1 MIREQK
7 KYFNWDTITSTS
19 SNTSSAGS
27 GTGNTQR
34 STSSSGNAISDSE
47 FKTFI
52 NNLASKLGIT
62 LTPEKSRF
70 FQAWRRAEGTNAT
83 YNPYATKWPGPNKT
97 TWSKDPGM
105 TQHNTVGVKRFSN
118 IDAGVQATA
127 DTLNQSYYTNLMGQL
142 KQDNITAD
150 ELAVNPNLR
159 TWGTNASNPNLIKS
173 VLKAPSAADN
183 MDIEPQTNLF
193 DELIRMNTQVKNIWR
208 NWYGVF
214 VLEPENYLGI
224 FSSWYDD
231 KEEEAADWIRNEFYN
246 ISNHAKLLDQYEIWC
261 NNNLATLPDCKWVLK
276 NIRNIRDII
285 IPGIVDLISRGRQGS
300 IKPEYSTLWL
310 YDPKQKKWISVLLR
324 FRWNYF

>member
-19 SNTSSAGS
+19 SNTSPGGS
-27 GTGNTQR
+27 
-34 STSSSGNAISDSE
+34 STSSNTVSGNAISDSE

-70 FQAWRRAEGTNAT
+70 FQAWRRAEGTKAT
-83 YNPYATKWPGPNKT
+83 YNPFSTKWPGPNKT

-105 TQHNTVGVKRFSN
+105 TQHNTAGVKRFSN
-118 IDAGVQATA
+118 IDAGVQATV
-127 DTLNQSYYTNLMGQL
+127 DTLNQSYYTNLMSQL
-142 KQDNITAD
+142 KQDDITAD

-159 TWGTNASNPNLIKS
+159 TWGTNASNPNLTKS
-173 VLKAPSAADN
+173 SLTALSAADN

-193 DELIRMNTQVKNIWR
+193 DELISINTQVKNIWR

-224 FSSWYDD
+224 FSKWYDD
-231 KEEEAADWIRNEFYN
+231 DEEKAADWIRNEFYN
-246 ISNHAKLLDQYEIWC
+246 ISNHAKLLNQYEIWC

-276 NIRNIRDII
+276 NIGNIRDII

-300 IKPEYSTLWL
+300 IKPEYSNLWL
-310 YDPKQKKWISVLLR
+310 YDPKQQKWIPVQFL
-324 FRWNYF
+324 FKWNYF